1 MIKMNM
7 EKAKRYIFGYS
18 YYAHE
23 DLTEEVRR
31 AFTIAVDSL
40 DMWDKVIKELDEKID
55 EQYVDKYDFCYQQ
68 GIEFSLELIK
78 KYKKEIEK

>member
-40 DMWDKVIKELDEKID
+40 DMWDKVIKELDE
-55 EQYVDKYDFCYQQ
+55 QYDDVYDFYYQQ
-68 GIEFSLELIK
+68 GIEFALELIK
-78 KYKKEIEK
+78 KYKKEIEE

>member
-40 DMWDKVIKELDEKID
+40 DMWDKVIKELDE
-55 EQYVDKYDFCYQQ
+55 QYDDVYDFYYQQ
-68 GIEFSLELIK
+68 GIEFALELIK
-78 KYKKEIEK
+78 KYKKEIEG